1 MFSKLFGMF
10 GRKPVVIQGAG
21 QLAEGQS
28 KRVAIGD
35 PLADGVEIILGRVDG
50 KLCALDRYCPHEGGR
65 LIDGPL
71 AEGRYMVCPLHNYK
85 FDPLTGRAIGV
96 PCDNAKTYKVR
107 ERDGNAEL
115 FL

>member
-10 GRKPVVIQGAG
+10 GGKPVLVKGTG
-21 QLAEGQS
+21 KLAEGES

-35 PLADGVEIILGRVDG
+35 PLADGFEVILGRVDG
-50 KLCALDRYCPHEGGR
+50 KLCALDRHCPHEGGR

-85 FDPLTGRAIGV
+85 FDPRNGRAVGV
-96 PCDNAKTYKVR
+96 TCPDAKTYKVR
-107 ERDGNAEL
+107 ERDGDAEL